1 MSYVVFLYKSGPTEN
16 PVKGTVMQIIK
27 VQGDDG
33 FNMKSKSWKFRFRS
47 FYDSRVMYFCSFMF
61 WNKSDHKKLRYSF
74 LNCMAAPL
82 NFFRKNL
89 RKNWPHGSFYPP
101 EFGLR

>member
-33 FNMKSKSWKFRFRS
+33 FNMKSKS
-47 FYDSRVMYFCSFMF
+47 
-61 WNKSDHKKLRYSF
+61 
-74 LNCMAAPL
+74 
-82 NFFRKNL
+82 
-89 RKNWPHGSFYPP
+89 
-101 EFGLR
+101 